1 MPTATP
7 ALPRAVNRALAD
19 LAREGRLRV
28 VLYPAGGLARS
39 ILHTGLPAPLEL
51 AGLADADPA
60 VLADPG
66 LPMGVPRLSP
76 EDLGAAGAQAV
87 LVASSR
93 FHLEILEQHG
103 AAWNRQGLRVVD
115 LCAGLG
121 FLSEA
126 EDEAW
131 RLGLELDHA
140 DPRVLRIARP
150 GRPGM
155 QVLYRR
161 EAWSNTLWMLRDFD
175 RFCAAFRPDREDALF
190 RTLDLSSPGYHTLLP
205 SGARLFYP
213 SMAEPEALIGEYL
226 DFAQLRPGQTALDL
240 GAYAGDS
247 TWFFAR
253 EVGPSGRVL
262 AVEPDPASLAAL
274 RRNVEEH
281 RLAQVAVEGSAL
293 LDRDGSV
300 SFQAEGSIGSGIA
313 ETSHQTA
320 FATEVP
326 ALTLGTLLRRHAIDR
341 VHFIKMD
348 IEGAELRVLAE
359 AGALLRRLRPR
370 MVIEAHPCAGVSNLP
385 QVLERLDGLGCSRNV
400 CGDLVQAW
408 WPDAPDEL

>member
-1 MPTATP
+1 VAK
-7 ALPRAVNRALAD
+7 ALAG
-19 LAREGRLRV
+19 LAAEGPLRV
-28 VLYPAGGLARS
+28 VLYPAGGLARA
-39 ILHTGLPAPLEL
+39 LLREGLPTPLEL

-60 VLADPG
+60 ALAAPG
-66 LPMGVPRLSP
+66 LPAEPARLHP
-76 EDLGAAGAQAV
+76 DDLGPARAQAV
-87 LVASSR
+87 LVASTR
-93 FHLEILEQHG
+93 FHGEILQQHG
-103 AAWNRQGLRVVD
+103 AAWQHQGLRVVD

-121 FLSEA
+121 PLSEA

-131 RLGLELDHA
+131 RLGLELDA
-140 DPRVLRIARP
+140 TDPGRLRIARP
-150 GRPGM
+150 GRPGQ

-161 EAWSNTLWMLRDFD
+161 EAWSNSLWMLREFD
-175 RFCAAFRPDREDALF
+175 AFCASFRPDREDADW
-190 RTLDLSSPGYHTLLP
+190 RTLDLSRPGYHTLLP

-213 SMAEPEALIGEYL
+213 SMAEPETLIHQYL
-226 DFAQLRPGQTALDL
+226 DFARLRPGQTVLDL
-240 GAYAGDS
+240 GAYAGDT

-253 EVGPSGRVL
+253 EVGPAGRVL
-262 AVEPDPASLAAL
+262 AAEPDPASLAAL

-320 FATEVP
+320 FTTEVP
-326 ALTLGTLLRRHAIDR
+326 ALTLGALLRKHAIDR
-341 VHFIKMD
+341 AHFIKMD
-348 IEGAELRVLAE
+348 IEGAEVRVLAE

-385 QVLERLDGLGCSRNV
+385 QVLERLDGLGCRREV
-400 CGDLVQAW
+400 RGDLVQAW
-408 WPDAPDEL
+408 WPDGPAEP